1 MKKHWIAMAAVIGLF
16 TTACGTQENTESEEV
31 AVEETA
37 EATDES
43 MEDEEEV
50 SYPYT
55 AGAEFDAGAAIS
67 PDELLADLEAFDGDT
82 MYTTLKTNINECC
95 KKKGCWMT
103 LDMGE
108 GNEEMFVR
116 FKDYEF
122 FVPLNADGRET
133 TIAGAVFRDTVSV
146 EQLRHYAEDAGASA
160 DSIAKITEP
169 EVKLAFQATGVVVQ

>member
-1 MKKHWIAMAAVIGLF
+1 MKKTWIAMIAVIGLF
-16 TTACGTQENTESEEV
+16 TVSCGTQESVENEET
-31 AVEETA
+31 AVEEVV
-37 EATDES
+37 ES
-43 MEDEEEV
+43 TEESEGEEEV

-55 AGAEFDAGAAIS
+55 AGAEFDAAAAVS
-67 PDELLADLEAFDGDT
+67 PEELLAELGTFEGDT

-133 TIAGAVFRDTVSV
+133 TIAGAVFRDTVTV
-146 EQLRHYAEDAGASA
+146 EQLKHYAEDAGASA